1 MESTPTPL
9 HNTRLG
15 FHYFPDTLHYRESD
29 LHTWLPELKALDA
42 SWLVCQA
49 PIDRAIPEPFLTG
62 LIQAG
67 IEPVLHLNLSLSA
80 PVDLDFLRLLFETY
94 ARWDIHYIILFDR
107 PNERTSWTQS
117 DWSQEDLVERFLDRY
132 IPLANLALHEGLLA
146 VFPPLEPGGSYWD
159 TSFLH
164 TAMQSLQ
171 RRGQKEILNHF
182 IVAAYA
188 WSCDHPLHWGAGGQE
203 RWAGAHPYFT
213 PEGEEDQ
220 CGFYVFD
227 WYRTVIHME
236 LNRNC
241 PILLLGAG
249 AVNPNQ
255 GNAAPLNKTT
265 HAQDTLTIAQLMV
278 GEKIQDP
285 EDAERTLEPVPSN
298 VLAAAYYLLSAEPG
312 DASLSQA
319 WFQGNHQTLPVVEI
333 LHQWV
338 ATRQAKEPAP
348 DTVVTTAHAKVA
360 FPISHY
366 LLLPV
371 YEWGVADWHLEI
383 IRPFVKKY
391 QPTIGFSLEEA
402 AFARRVTVIGGLQA
416 FSEEALNQLR
426 KKGCQVERISGDG
439 TAIAT
444 QLTER

>member
-9 HNTRLG
+9 NNTRLG

-29 LHTWLPELKALDA
+29 LHTWLPELKALGA

-49 PIDRAIPEPFLTG
+49 PADRAIPEPFLTG

-80 PVDLDFLRLLFETY
+80 PADFDFLQLLFETY

-107 PNERTSWTQS
+107 PNERTSWAPS

-132 IPLANLALHEGLLA
+132 IPMANLALHEGLLA

-159 TSFLH
+159 TSFLR
-164 TAMQSLQ
+164 TALQSLE
-171 RRGQKEILNHF
+171 RRGQKEILDH
-182 IVAAYA
+182 IVLSAYA
-188 WSCDHPLHWGAGGQE
+188 WNCDHPLHWGAGGPE

-227 WYRTVIHME
+227 WYRAISRVV
-236 LNRNC
+236 LDRSC
-241 PILLLGAG
+241 PMLILGAG
-249 AVNPNQ
+249 GTNPAHPNT
-255 GNAAPLNKTT
+255 APLNKTN
-265 HAQDTLTIAQLMV
+265 HAQDALTIAQLMV
-278 GEKIQDP
+278 GEKTQDP
-285 EDAERTLEPVPSN
+285 DDSSRMLEAVPN
-298 VLAAAYYLLSAEPG
+298 HVLAASYYLLAADP
-312 DASLSQA
+312 DDPALPQA
-319 WFQGNHQTLPVVEI
+319 WFQGDHQVLPVVEI
-333 LHQWV
+333 LRQWT
-338 ATRQAKEPAP
+338 ANRKASEPEETLASA
-348 DTVVTTAHAKVA
+348 AHAKAA
-360 FPISHY
+360 FPIAHY

-402 AFARRVTVIGGLQA
+402 AFARKVTVVGGLQS
-416 FSEEALNQLR
+416 FSEDELNRLR
-426 KKGCQVERISGDG
+426 QKGCQVERISGDG

-444 QLTER
+444 QLAER